1 MPLCDSK
8 NISEGIRK
16 GIERERKRVRRL
28 WAKKS
33 LMWIVPVCV
42 VAIVALVLL
51 IFGIVWYSQQRACY
65 MVRLFPSLVTEIRI
79 EDGQCNSDRFSMLDL
94 SKYKNLKS
102 VVIGNN
108 NFYYASLELKSSLI
122 HNE

>member
-16 GIERERKRVRRL
+16 GIERERKWMRRL

-33 LMWIVPVCV
+33 LTWIVPVCV
-42 VAIVALVLL
+42 VAIVVLVLL

-65 MVRLFPSLVTEIRI
+65 IVRLFPSLVTEIRI
-79 EDGQCNSDRFSMLDL
+79 EDRQCNSDRFSMLVL

-108 NFYYASLELKSSLI
+108 NFYYASLELKSGLI